1 MTSPRPGFDG
11 TVERRFHSAPFYE
24 FTHRH
29 GLEESGNQRSTD
41 AAPKGNKKPPVETGG
56 LSNVGSEKSALRA
69 ADGLHHTAALH
80 DMKAGAQ
87 GSDHTPPLGIVE
99 TLTVLVSR
107 TKPVTASTME
117 MAQL

>member
-1 MTSPRPGFDG
+1 MNSRTNMGWRNRG
-11 TVERRFHSAPFYE
+11 TNVPPTRGQKEM
-24 FTHRH
+24 
-29 GLEESGNQRSTD
+29 
-41 AAPKGNKKPPVETGG
+41 KKPPVETGG

-80 DMKAGAQ
+80 DMKAGAL